1 MDRNQEQL
9 RREQDDR
16 AATMTEPAPAEGFST
31 ADIAAG
37 RRDADRGGTTMPE
50 QQGGAPDPR
59 SATRDDSTDAATPL
73 FAPEDAQGYRTRWT
87 DVQTGFV
94 DDPRHAVEQADGLVA
109 DVMKR
114 LAESFANE
122 RSRLEQQWDRGD
134 NVDTEDLRL
143 ALHRYRSFFDRLL
156 SV

>member
-1 MDRNQEQL
+1 MDRNQEQ
-9 RREQDDR
+9 RSREQSNR
-16 AATMTEPAPAEGFST
+16 TATVAEPTPKEGLST
-31 ADIAAG
+31 ADIA
-37 RRDADRGGTTMPE
+37 RDRGPDTAK
-50 QQGGAPDPR
+50 QQVDPAGPR
-59 SATRDDSTDAATPL
+59 SEARSDSTDTTTPL
-73 FAPEDAQGYRTRWT
+73 FATQDAQSYRTRWT
-87 DVQTGFV
+87 DIQTGFV
-94 DDPRHAVEQADGLVA
+94 DDPRHAVEQADSLVA

-143 ALHRYRSFFDRLL
+143 ALRRYRSFFDRLL